1 MMNRELNQLK
11 SYSRM
16 ELTLQ
21 FEHFHFHIVYYLEP
35 NSVRDP
41 GTHRPGPWT
50 GYDRE
55 LFQRKICRTRSN
67 KKLPMPMT

>member
-1 MMNRELNQLK
+1 MNRALDQLK

-21 FEHFHFHIVYYLEP
+21 FEHFHFHIVYYLKP

-41 GTHRPGPWT
+41 GTHQLGPDCPGMIV
-50 GYDRE
+50 GYSKE
-55 LFQRKICRTRSN
+55 KYVEV
-67 KKLPMPMT
+67 K